1 MKVTRLKRQPTELET
16 IFASYTSDKRLKTRI
31 YKELKNLT
39 TQRINNP
46 LNNWVNEL
54 GNSEKKKN
62 KQPMSV

>member
-1 MKVTRLKRQPTELET
+1 LET